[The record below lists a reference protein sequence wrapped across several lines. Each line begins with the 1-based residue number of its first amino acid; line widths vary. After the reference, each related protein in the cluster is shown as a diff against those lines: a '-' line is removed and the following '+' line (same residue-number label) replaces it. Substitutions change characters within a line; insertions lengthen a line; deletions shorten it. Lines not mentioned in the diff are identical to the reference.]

1 MVAVAMP
8 GGLALG
14 VGAMVIVM
22 TLCGFWRIRD
32 VVSITIWFTAGVFS
46 WSWAFANAGKRRPLG
61 EVSDNVRLVRHAGF
75 IITTLSLGSAIVGTL
90 EAVVAVFL
98 RPWWLQVPANV
109 GLTVLAFVLGNA
121 IFASSHHWVL
131 QDPRFEPPMW
141 VLDACVIS

>member
-1 MVAVAMP
+1 MP

-61 EVSDNVRLVRHAGF
+61 EVSDNVRGRFVPF
-75 IITTLSLGSAIVGTL
+75 SEGSS
-90 EAVVAVFL
+90 VF
-98 RPWWLQVPANV
+98 
-109 GLTVLAFVLGNA
+109 
-121 IFASSHHWVL
+121 
-131 QDPRFEPPMW
+131 
-141 VLDACVIS
+141 CVHLL